1 MCCVCCYSSSSIR
14 FIQAACVSIVWV
26 NTRIDTQTK
35 DLAIYLLAFGYIT
48 IFEFCSFNGNNNS
61 NNGCNIYVWKVP
73 CPSYILVWDEYR
85 EWRWVVL
92 HVCKGW
98 NRHTD
103 IFSLHT
109 HIGLDF
115 TLNETHTIYTLLY
128 QIKYP
133 EFNSICVHTHSY
145 IYNTIPHAPFI
156 FFRQFL
162 VSSFS
167 NSLVGVFFLRSSR
180 FYYYWSYVW
189 LFGSSLPNAHATGTR
204 SLENG
209 FDNVTDHIQ

>member
-1 MCCVCCYSSSSIR
+1 M
-14 FIQAACVSIVWV
+14 SIV
-26 NTRIDTQTK
+26 
-35 DLAIYLLAFGYIT
+35 YI
-48 IFEFCSFNGNNNS
+48 
-61 NNGCNIYVWKVP
+61 
-73 CPSYILVWDEYR
+73 VWDEYR

-109 HIGLDF
+109 HRTGFHFEWDTYYILYY
-115 TLNETHTIYTLLY
+115 TKLNIPNSTPCVYIRIRIYIT
-128 QIKYP
+128 Q
-133 EFNSICVHTHSY
+133 FHTH
-145 IYNTIPHAPFI
+145 PLF

-189 LFGSSLPNAHATGTR
+189 LFGSSLPMQPEHVHWRMGSITLRIIYNIR
-204 SLENG
+204 PSL
-209 FDNVTDHIQ
+209 